1 MLKARPKKTIAALLS
16 IKGVIMSY
24 IKTIIE
30 KDMSQ
35 DIYDAE
41 LILSDY
47 AGFEYNS
54 IRLFDQDNNE
64 VDLKDLKLVIYRE
77 V

>member
-1 MLKARPKKTIAALLS
+1 
-16 IKGVIMSY
+16 MSY

-41 LILSDY
+41 LILSNY

-54 IRLFDQDNNE
+54 IRLFDQNNNE
-64 VDLKDLKLVIYRE
+64 IDLKDLKLVIYKE
-77 V
+77 SL

>member
-1 MLKARPKKTIAALLS
+1 
-16 IKGVIMSY
+16 MSY

-47 AGFEYNS
+47 ASFEYNS
-54 IRLFDQDNNE
+54 IRLFDQNNNE
-64 VDLKDLKLVIYRE
+64 IDLKDLKLVIYRE